1 MSLLKN
7 KWAIAIL
14 LLAISTI
21 IASSMSIYYYYQY
34 SEILKKIQ
42 GTIIHVNLG
51 INDGKSTKWFNGTAV
66 KAGSSLLNVTMLVA
80 NVEYTIYPG
89 MGVFVESI
97 NGVKNEHPYYWMWWT
112 WTSYGWFEGPVAAD
126 KYIVGDK
133 ETLFWYYENT
143 SISPL
148 PTPP

>member
-7 KWAIAIL
+7 KWVIAIL

-34 SEILKKIQ
+34 SEMLKKIQ

-80 NVEYTIYPG
+80 NVEYTVYPG

-126 KYIVGDK
+126 KYIVGDG

-148 PTPP
+148 PIPP